1 VSVRI
6 QASQVVGR
14 PVSEVFQF
22 YAVNHVSNHPRWD
35 PDIELEMITEGP
47 MALGSRIRR
56 INKRS
61 GAPVEGTMEVVE
73 LEPDRAISMLIQ
85 DGPMEMRGRT
95 SFAALGPAQTRVID
109 TVEIPS
115 MPGATDT
122 GFLTGRMQ
130 RSLHNMKQLIESE
143 S

>member
-1 VSVRI
+1 MSVRI

-14 PVSEVFQF
+14 PISQVFQF
-22 YAVNHVSNHPRWD
+22 YAVEHVRNHPRWD

-61 GAPVEGTMEVVE
+61 GAPVEGSMEVVE
-73 LEPDRAISMLIQ
+73 FEPDRAMGMLIL

-95 SFAALGPAQTRVID
+95 SFDALGPDQTRVIV

-115 MPGATDT
+115 MPGSTDT
-122 GFLTGRMQ
+122 GFLTGRVQ
-130 RSLHNMKQLIESE
+130 RSLHLMKQLIESE